1 MEHFSLSIMKNILE
15 LRKNRIMKRIIWL
28 LFLVPLT
35 LLAEQYT
42 LDELID
48 YGLKNSLTMQSSGL
62 TYESIRSNLTSAKL
76 NLLPEVSLDLGVRND
91 FYHPETPKA
100 SDISS
105 SAGFSISKSLSLND
119 TYWYNY
125 KYAQLDE
132 KKGALDL
139 QSKISSYAYH
149 VFTAYLD
156 VLSAQKQLISLNK
169 NLEIQT
175 RVWEQTK
182 VLNQLGKN
190 TSFDVKESEIA
201 VMNSRIS
208 ILQLENTIATMRRE
222 LFGLVNMEDEG
233 YDLAD
238 LEPDKELAIPAFSPE
253 TSYAIKKL
261 QNELSRTQLSLKQNK
276 TDFLPQLKL
285 TYSFA
290 RNAGG
295 EDFSFESYNT
305 EHTLSLGVS
314 YSIWNQFKQKQ
325 TVKRSNLSVRIAEL
339 NLQDQL
345 DVMKRQYEILTRELE
360 YLKRL
365 DELYQEQLEQANN
378 QIQIAEERYRLGLID
393 LLTLDKTR
401 VDFINSEISYYS
413 NRYQILAKQEAI
425 NNLLSLKIM
434 GKW

>member
-1 MEHFSLSIMKNILE
+1 
-15 LRKNRIMKRIIWL
+15 
-28 LFLVPLT
+28 
-35 LLAEQYT
+35 
-42 LDELID
+42 
-48 YGLKNSLTMQSSGL
+48 MQSSGL

-91 FYHPETPKA
+91 FYHPETPTA
-100 SDISS
+100 SNITS

-139 QSKISSYAYH
+139 QSKISSYAYN
-149 VFTAYLD
+149 VFTAYLN
-156 VLSAQKQLISLNK
+156 VLSSQKQLLSLNK

-208 ILQLENTIATMRRE
+208 IMQLENTIATMRRE

-238 LEPDKELAIPAFSPE
+238 LEPDKELTIPDFSPE
-253 TSYAIKKL
+253 KSYAIKTL

-325 TVKRSNLSVRIAEL
+325 TVKRSNLSVRMVEL

-345 DVMKRQYEILTRELE
+345 DAMERQYEILTRELE
-360 YLKRL
+360 YLKRWMS
-365 DELYQEQLEQANN
+365 YIRNN
-378 QIQIAEERYRLGLID
+378 WNKLIIKSRL
-393 LLTLDKTR
+393 
-401 VDFINSEISYYS
+401 
-413 NRYQILAKQEAI
+413 
-425 NNLLSLKIM
+425 LKNDIV
-434 GKW
+434 WA

>member
-1 MEHFSLSIMKNILE
+1 
-15 LRKNRIMKRIIWL
+15 MKRFIWL
-28 LFLVPLT
+28 LFLVPFALM
-35 LLAEQYT
+35 AEQYT

-48 YGLKNSLTMQSSGL
+48 YGLKNSLTIQSSGL

-76 NLLPEVSLDLGVRND
+76 NLLPEISLDLGVRND

-100 SDISS
+100 SDLSS

-119 TYWYNY
+119 PYWYNY

-132 KKGALDL
+132 KRGALDL
-139 QSKISSYAYH
+139 QSKISSYAYN

-156 VLSAQKQLISLNK
+156 VLSSQKQLLSLNK

-182 VLNQLGKN
+182 ILNQLGKN

-208 ILQLENTIATMRRE
+208 IMQLENTIATKRRE
-222 LFGLVNMEDEG
+222 LFGLVNMQDEG

-238 LEPDKELAIPAFSPE
+238 LEPDKELTIPDFSPD
-253 TSYAIKKL
+253 TSYAIKTL

-305 EHTLSLGVS
+305 EHTLSLGIS
-314 YSIWNQFKQKQ
+314 YSIWNQFKQNQ
-325 TVKRSNLSVRIAEL
+325 TVKRSNLSVRMAEL
-339 NLQDQL
+339 NIQDQL
-345 DVMKRQYEILTRELE
+345 DEMERLYEILTRELE
-360 YLKRL
+360 YLNRL
-365 DELYQEQLEQANN
+365 DELYQEKLEQANS

-393 LLTLDKTR
+393 LLELDKTR